1 MYIERESGIPVCD
14 WYNQIVQ
21 NQTGNSSMTF
31 KSSLK
36 LSLLIALASS
46 SSLIRADN
54 EVISNPYINRLE
66 GLNMGASVGGT
77 SFFANKLKHN
87 TQVGT
92 LISAGNN
99 QVYNS
104 GMMANIFLGNNWI
117 SSNGYFTGVELGF
130 NLFGENELT
139 MRDSANVNATVLATA
154 VIPEDSGSVTLND
167 MLATQTK
174 ITRHFLEPYFDV
186 KLGFLPRPDALL
198 YLRGGINYNQLA
210 IRNNVS
216 YNVADSALNF
226 GNGNSLNTNSA
237 ISVKTHRD
245 KIGFRVGTGMEYL
258 ITPQIGLGANYVYT
272 LYARISNN
280 NTATVPVVV
289 CDALESCVISDD
301 TAETNSN
308 TRVHDQEAMIQLIYH
323 FGL

>member
-1 MYIERESGIPVCD
+1 
-14 WYNQIVQ
+14 
-21 NQTGNSSMTF
+21 MTL

-92 LISAGNN
+92 LLSAGNN

-117 SSNGYFTGVELGF
+117 SSDGYFTGVELGF

-139 MRDSANVNATVLATA
+139 MRGLANVNANVLATNED
-154 VIPEDSGSVTLND
+154 PEDSGSVTLND

-174 ITRHFLEPYFDV
+174 ITRHFLEPYLDV
-186 KLGFLPRPDALL
+186 KLGFLPRPDALV
-198 YLRGGINYNQLA
+198 YLRGGINYNQFVVKSG
-210 IRNNVS
+210 IN
-216 YNVADSALNF
+216 LN
-226 GNGNSLNTNSA
+226 
-237 ISVKTHRD
+237 SV
-245 KIGFRVGTGMEYL
+245 
-258 ITPQIGLGANYVYT
+258 
-272 LYARISNN
+272 
-280 NTATVPVVV
+280 
-289 CDALESCVISDD
+289 
-301 TAETNSN
+301 
-308 TRVHDQEAMIQLIYH
+308 
-323 FGL
+323 